1 MIGEKNQGNERFPIS
16 PEDASMIESRQSDQ
30 MEISEI
36 LEPGNPEDVV
46 DQIEAARKKINSI
59 NQESPSDS
67 ANGESLSRKIS
78 DYQSRYLPDYLK
90 KERSLISNLF
100 LDLWSGSVRFELRG
114 EENIPELGPFV
125 VVCNHFGNGD
135 VQVLLKTFKD
145 FNPHPIV
152 GKSIWWKNS
161 LFSRSFLKAIK
172 AIPVQESL
180 SNLSKE
186 EKYAAKERQ
195 GTVGKKVF
203 QEIIDQEDRG
213 GLRVDTDFVRQSVA
227 VLSRGDAL
235 CLFPEG
241 LWLQPQSLTQEKPE
255 MKQAYRGLELV
266 ASQYEK
272 LTGKQLPILPASFF
286 EEAGRGR
293 ILQVGE
299 AVTFD
304 KNNSELNDT
313 DWLMTQ
319 IARMLPENN
328 RGHYKDLI

>member
-1 MIGEKNQGNERFPIS
+1 MVGEKNQGNERIPVS
-16 PEDASMIESRQSDQ
+16 PEDASIIESHQSDQ
-30 MEISEI
+30 LEVSEI
-36 LEPGNPEDVV
+36 LESDNPEDVV
-46 DQIEAARKKINSI
+46 DQIEAARKRIHSI
-59 NQESPSDS
+59 NQEPPSNS
-67 ANGESLSRKIS
+67 ANSESVNQMIS
-78 DYQSRYLPDYLK
+78 DYQNRYLPDYLK
-90 KERSLISNLF
+90 KERSLISSLF

-114 EENIPELGPFV
+114 KENVPESGPFV
-125 VVCNHFGNGD
+125 AVCNHFGNGD
-135 VQVLLKTFKD
+135 VQALLKTFKD

-161 LFSRSFLKAIK
+161 FFSRNILKAIK

-195 GTVGKKVF
+195 GAVGKRVF

-227 VLSRGDAL
+227 ALSRGDAL

-255 MKQAYRGLELV
+255 MKQAYRGLELI

-272 LTGKQLPILPASFF
+272 LTGKQLPILPTSFF
-286 EEAGRGR
+286 EEIGRGR
-293 ILQVGE
+293 ILKVGE

-304 KNNSELNDT
+304 KNNSELSDT
-313 DWLMTQ
+313 DWLMIQ
-319 IARMLPENN
+319 IAQMLPENN

>member
-16 PEDASMIESRQSDQ
+16 PEDASGTESYQSDQ
-30 MEISEI
+30 IESSEV
-36 LEPGNPEDVV
+36 LESDSPEDVV
-46 DQIEAARKKINSI
+46 EQIEATRKKIDSI
-59 NQESPSDS
+59 KQGPSTDFS
-67 ANGESLSRKIS
+67 NGESLSRKIS

-90 KERSLISNLF
+90 KEKSLVSNLF
-100 LDLWSGSVRFELRG
+100 LDLWSGSVRFELRNK
-114 EENIPELGPFV
+114 ENIPESGPFV

-135 VQVLLKTFKD
+135 VQALLKTFKD
-145 FNPHPIV
+145 FNPHPII

-161 LFSRSFLKAIK
+161 FFARSFLKAIK

-195 GTVGKKVF
+195 GIVGKKVF
-203 QEIIDQEDRG
+203 QEISAQEDRG

-227 VLSRGDAL
+227 VLSRGDAM

-272 LTGKQLPILPASFF
+272 LTGKQLPILPTSFF
-286 EEAGRGR
+286 EESGRGK
-293 ILQVGE
+293 ILKVGE

-304 KNNSELNDT
+304 ENNSELNNT

-319 IARMLPENN
+319 IAQMLPENN
-328 RGHYKDLI
+328 RGYYKNSI